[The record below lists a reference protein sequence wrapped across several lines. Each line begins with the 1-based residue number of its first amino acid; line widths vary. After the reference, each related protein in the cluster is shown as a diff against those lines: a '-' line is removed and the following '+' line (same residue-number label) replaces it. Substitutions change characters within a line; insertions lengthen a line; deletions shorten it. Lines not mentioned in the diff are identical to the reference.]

1 MFILNQTNS
10 IGNQF
15 LSEIRA
21 LDLQKDR
28 LRFRRNLERLG
39 EIMAYEVSKSLDY
52 HTKVITTPLQ
62 KTELQL
68 IKEQPVLLSVL
79 RAAIPFYQ
87 GFLNYFDNA
96 DSGFVGAYRKP
107 PNFSDPNDF
116 EIGYYYQAT
125 PSLENKDVILIDP
138 MLATGKSF
146 VTCIEN
152 LLKNGVPRKIHIVSI
167 IGAPEGIQH
176 IQDSLKIPIEIWLC
190 ALDEKLND
198 HAYIVPG
205 LGDAGDLAFGNK
217 I

>member
-10 IGNQF
+10 IANQF
-15 LSEIRA
+15 LKEIRA

-39 EIMAYEVSKSLDY
+39 EIMAYEVSKSFEY
-52 HTKVITTPLQ
+52 NTKEILTPLQ
-62 KTELQL
+62 KTNLQL
-68 IKEQPVLLSVL
+68 IKEQPVLLSIL

-87 GFLNYFDNA
+87 GFLNYFDTA

-107 PNFSDPNDF
+107 TNTSDPKNI

-146 VTCIEN
+146 VACIEN
-152 LLKNGVPRKIHIVSI
+152 LLKNGKPKKIHIVSI
-167 IGAPEGIQH
+167 IGAPEGIKY
-176 IQDSLKIPIEIWLC
+176 IQDTLNVPLEIWLC

-198 HAYIVPG
+198 HAYILPG

-217 I
+217 L